1 MKLIFYN
8 LLVLLVVF
16 ALSDSA
22 ALADENRENRVKLY
36 MADGQVRSRPVRVY
50 VPEIEITRDMNP
62 KLCLVRLHAKQ
73 KDTIGCRGTLYSPFE
88 VAAHQVW
95 VDESTGNKVTKTATL
110 LLFDLK
116 KVPIDFYM
124 TGARVLPVLRWI
136 EPMGTTSE
144 KAREF
149 AAVSEREVYL
159 SNGIGAFL
167 WTIFIVLFFLLIAYL
182 LTKKDAEKL
191 LGLVT
196 MKNSMSM
203 SLTQMALWTI
213 ATGSA
218 VLYFGIMR
226 LEVPE
231 IPDNLVLLMAF
242 AAGTSTVGHW
252 QTYRWRRLKSE
263 KKRSNSNCNLQKK
276 EAKNAKNKKGS
287 PKVLNKLQTLLMVDV
302 DGNIKP
308 SLAKAQILFWTMLTL
323 ILFVVKSMLEGQL
336 WDVPTQL
343 VALMGVSQLS
353 FLGRN
358 ELAVREEA
366 KKAPDVS
373 KLGSAETKVDQ
384 AKS

>member
-226 LEVPE
+226 LEVPK

-263 KKRSNSNCNLQKK
+263 KKGSNSNCNLQKK

-308 SLAKAQILFWTMLTL
+308 SLAKAQILFWTMLTRV
-323 ILFVVKSMLEGQL
+323 IVKCC
-336 WDVPTQL
+336 V
-343 VALMGVSQLS
+343 
-353 FLGRN
+353 
-358 ELAVREEA
+358 
-366 KKAPDVS
+366 
-373 KLGSAETKVDQ
+373 
-384 AKS
+384 